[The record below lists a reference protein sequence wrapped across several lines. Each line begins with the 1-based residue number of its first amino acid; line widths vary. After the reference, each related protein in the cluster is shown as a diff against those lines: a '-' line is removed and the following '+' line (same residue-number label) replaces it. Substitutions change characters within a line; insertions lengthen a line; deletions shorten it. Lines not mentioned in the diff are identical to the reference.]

1 MTSFLRIVGAACL
14 AALLTGCAYKSL
26 KAPCAPDEDAAAL
39 SYAEPPQPTVPA
51 AFLPFDS
58 CGPMRPIEERR

>member
-1 MTSFLRIVGAACL
+1 MTIILRCCFLGLLGAAL
-14 AALLTGCAYKSL
+14 AGCAYKPL
-26 KAPCAPDEDAAAL
+26 KAPCAPDEDAATLA
-39 SYAEPPQPTVPA
+39 YAGPSPSTVPA